1 MKTSEPNFWYTLQ
14 VVEHHGFP
22 PGIDD
27 AQLLRQA
34 KADGIL
40 KRDSIA
46 SMLYPENEQ
55 EVDPESD
62 PDDPDY

>member
-1 MKTSEPNFWYTLQ
+1 MK
-14 VVEHHGFP
+14 HHGFP

-40 KRDSIA
+40 KRDFIA
-46 SMLYPENEQ
+46 SMLYPENGQ